1 MRIVQLAI
9 SAIYSLRSTLDG
21 QSHSPTNKV
30 VINAPSR
37 RPTPQMKT
45 PFSPPTDQPAA
56 SNSDIASPP
65 TQRQSQREYN
75 PNRLDILDFT
85 PHLGDD
91 DPHTVLP
98 DHVVHRRVDM
108 LANYTNGLRTFACYN
123 GAESIRYAH
132 SIGLYTVAGAWIDTR
147 AEKAKKEMD
156 CIISLAKEGVVNL
169 ASIGS
174 EALTWGGLSAEQI
187 VAYMELFRMEVPNV
201 AVTTAVKYESMT
213 DEWNQKI
220 IVPAVDLLYINFHPY
235 WSGFHIDDALLVHQY
250 EHDQMKRIAKGK
262 DVWISESGW
271 PSEGTCWNGMAE
283 PSKENQERFLR
294 EVMNWTRS
302 EGIVLSW
309 FDAFEQPW
317 KNGNEYCSVASH
329 WGIFESNGDIKPGP
343 SRVFRLFEY

>member
-9 SAIYSLRSTLDG
+9 SAIYSLRSALDG
-21 QSHSPTNKV
+21 QSHSPTTQ

-37 RPTPQMKT
+37 RPTPPT
-45 PFSPPTDQPAA
+45 TSLAPTDKPTA
-56 SNSDIASPP
+56 SQNGSPP
-65 TQRQSQREYN
+65 TQRHHRSYN

-91 DPHTVLP
+91 EPHTVLP
-98 DHVVHRRVDM
+98 DHVVHQRVDM
-108 LANYTNGLRTFACYN
+108 VANYTNGLRTFACYN

-147 AEKAKKEMD
+147 AERAQKEMD

-187 VAYMELFRMEVPNV
+187 VAYIDLFRMEVLNV
-201 AVTTAVKYESMT
+201 PVTTAVKYEAMT

-220 IVPAVDLLYINFHPY
+220 IVPAVDLLYINYYPY
-235 WSGFHIDDALLVHQY
+235 WSGLHIDDALLVHQY

-329 WGIFESNGDIKPGP
+329 WGIFEANGDIKPGP
-343 SRVFRLFEY
+343 SRVFRSFA